1 MTCQKIY
8 NLDKKNN
15 FKFNLNYFRLLG
27 QSKDAFDELCSAPKR
42 KSAASSG
49 LTGAA
54 KKSRNSSKRSVS
66 AGKKSLQVLSEEAES
81 ED

>member
-1 MTCQKIY
+1 MTCQKIF

-27 QSKDAFDELCSAPKR
+27 QSKDAWDELPKG

-49 LTGAA
+49 QAGAA
-54 KKSRNSSKRSVS
+54 VKSREQNANVTSFR
-66 AGKKSLQVLSEEAES
+66 
-81 ED
+81 